1 MLAGTFAPKE
11 VSMAI
16 IQSHMKKASET
27 GINLFVLDG
36 KSDFQDIW
44 SSLHYF
50 ESVIAPLRTV
60 IMLQCSEAVK
70 VDRLC
75 SRGRFDDNAVSIR
88 GRLATFHT
96 TTSKV
101 VDLMH
106 QRGNLVVVDAEQP
119 VETVSRLMVEV
130 FSDIAERRV

>member
-1 MLAGTFAPKE
+1 M
-11 VSMAI
+11 
-16 IQSHMKKASET
+16 
-27 GINLFVLDG
+27 
-36 KSDFQDIW
+36 
-44 SSLHYF
+44 
-50 ESVIAPLRTV
+50 
-60 IMLQCSEAVK
+60 

-75 SRGRFDDNAVSIR
+75 SRGRFDDNAESIR

-119 VETVSRLMVEV
+119 VETVSRLMVKV